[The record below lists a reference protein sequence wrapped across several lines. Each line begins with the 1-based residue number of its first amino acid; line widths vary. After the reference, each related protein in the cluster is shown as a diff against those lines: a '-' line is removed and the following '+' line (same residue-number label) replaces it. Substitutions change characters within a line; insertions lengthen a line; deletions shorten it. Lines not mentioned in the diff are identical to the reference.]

1 MEENRLQMNN
11 NKTEFIFFGT
21 RHQLDKCSTTA
32 ISACNVSVPVSKQ
45 VKYLGV
51 YLDSELSLNTHV
63 MKKCQV
69 AMMNVRRLRNI
80 RYALTIDTAKILA
93 SALILPQTMPMPF
106 YMGYLRKH

>member
-11 NKTEFIFFGT
+11 NKTEFIFFCT

-63 MKKCQV
+63 YNEKMSSSYDEC
-69 AMMNVRRLRNI
+69 AYTSEYPLRLDN
-80 RYALTIDTAKILA
+80 
-93 SALILPQTMPMPF
+93 
-106 YMGYLRKH
+106 